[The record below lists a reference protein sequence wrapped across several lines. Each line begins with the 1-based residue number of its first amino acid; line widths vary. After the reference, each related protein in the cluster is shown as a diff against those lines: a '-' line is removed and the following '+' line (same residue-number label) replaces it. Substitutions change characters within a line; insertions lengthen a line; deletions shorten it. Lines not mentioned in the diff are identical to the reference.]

1 MGKMQVLYNKHFWI
15 GRRPLEEFPS
25 IFIALRVERYFI
37 A

>member
-1 MGKMQVLYNKHFWI
+1 M

-25 IFIALRVERYFI
+25 IFIALRVERHFV